1 MTNTVYIIVYVPTAL
16 TVKYSTQ
23 TIEHFL
29 FMDYDIGV
37 VKVKLDENDTGLGI
51 YIVFHEF
58 K

>member
-1 MTNTVYIIVYVPTAL
+1 VYVPTAL

-23 TIEHFL
+23 TIEHFR

-37 VKVKLDENDTGLGI
+37 VKVKLDENNTGLGI

>member
-1 MTNTVYIIVYVPTAL
+1 
-16 TVKYSTQ
+16 
-23 TIEHFL
+23 
-29 FMDYDIGV
+29 MDYDIGV